1 MELRSRPGVDAGGAI
16 ACWQADSRQGSNPS
30 GLQRASWG
38 HEGDEM
44 DDRELIRMALF
55 RVAETAK
62 RVARLAASAR
72 ESGVREHLSEVAARL
87 SEHEQQLSDLV

>member
-1 MELRSRPGVDAGGAI
+1 LLKSDSRPA
-16 ACWQADSRQGSNPS
+16 SNPS
-30 GLQRASWG
+30 GFLRVSWG
-38 HEGDEM
+38 HERDEM

-55 RVAETAK
+55 KIAEAGK
-62 RVARLAASAR
+62 RVSRLAASAR